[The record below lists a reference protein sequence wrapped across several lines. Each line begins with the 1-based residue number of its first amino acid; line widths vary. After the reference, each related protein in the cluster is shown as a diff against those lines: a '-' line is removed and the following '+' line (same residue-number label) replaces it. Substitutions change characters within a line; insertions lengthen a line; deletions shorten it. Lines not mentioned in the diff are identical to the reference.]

1 LTRVE
6 NISQRTSFDENELNE
21 ILEKIPKYLDKTE
34 PKTFELTSEIESK
47 V

>member
-6 NISQRTSFDENELNE
+6 NISQKTSFDEKELNE
-21 ILEKIPKYLDKTE
+21 ILGKIPKYLDETE
-34 PKTFELTSEIESK
+34 PETFKLTSEIESK